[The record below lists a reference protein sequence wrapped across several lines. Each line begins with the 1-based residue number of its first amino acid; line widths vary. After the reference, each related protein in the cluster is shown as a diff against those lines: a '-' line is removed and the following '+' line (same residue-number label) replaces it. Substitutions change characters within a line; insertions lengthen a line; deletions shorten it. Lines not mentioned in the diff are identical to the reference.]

1 MMIFFLYVSYNNSDW
16 KRNMKITKLSWRNL
30 WRNPTRTNVTISA
43 VALCIAVLIIF
54 QSMIVGL
61 IEKAKFTTTNLIIGE
76 VQIHAEGYLD
86 DRSIYKS
93 LQNTEEI
100 HLIAKENNIGL
111 VERSYG
117 FGLISSGTKSAGTQ
131 FWGINPESE
140 LQHFDF
146 ANHIDKGNFLTNT
159 SLKKIV
165 LGRKLANSI
174 AADIG
179 TELVVFVQGADG
191 SLGNE
196 LFYVAGILKN
206 MADNVDRGAAMIL
219 RKDFDILF
227 SANNLIHEIALNSK
241 GRLES
246 EEIQKLLSAK
256 TIGVDVETWQQLM
269 PTIALMTEKMSVFM
283 RTFFSLIFGIAASLG
298 VMNTMIMSTYDRM
311 REFGII
317 RAIGTTPWRIL
328 KQISLE
334 AILLTT
340 IASVIGVVVGLS
352 VALYFQKYGFDVSG
366 GGNMSFGGV
375 VMDPVWRAS
384 VSVGI
389 VLLPVVLLMLV
400 SIVASIYPASIAA
413 RIKPVEAIHY
423 KP

>member
-1 MMIFFLYVSYNNSDW
+1 
-16 KRNMKITKLSWRNL
+16 MKIIKVSWRNL
-30 WRNPTRTNVTISA
+30 WRNPIRTNVTISA
-43 VALCIAVLIIF
+43 VAICIAILIIF

-61 IEKAKFTTTNLIIGE
+61 IEKAKFNTTNLIIGE
-76 VQIHAEGYLD
+76 VQIHAEDYFD

-93 LQNTEEI
+93 LQNIEEI
-100 HLIAKENNIGL
+100 HSVAKENNIGL

-165 LGRKLANSI
+165 LGKKLASSI

-196 LFYVAGILKN
+196 LFYVSGILKN
-206 MADNVDRGAAMIL
+206 MADNIDRGAAMIL
-219 RKDFDILF
+219 REDFNILF
-227 SANNLIHEIALNSK
+227 STNNLIHEIALNSK

-256 TIGVDVETWQQLM
+256 TTGVDVETWQQLM

-375 VMDPVWRAS
+375 VMDPVWKAS

-400 SIVASIYPASIAA
+400 SVVASIYPASIAA

>member
-1 MMIFFLYVSYNNSDW
+1 MNG
-16 KRNMKITKLSWRNL
+16 KRDMKITKLSWRNL
-30 WRNPTRTNVTISA
+30 WRNPTRTNVTILA
-43 VALCIAVLIIF
+43 VSLCIAVLIIF

-61 IEKAKFTTTNLIIGE
+61 IEKAKFTTTNLVIGE
-76 VQIHAEGYLD
+76 VQVHAEGYLD

-165 LGRKLANSI
+165 LGRKLASSI

-206 MADNVDRGAAMIL
+206 MADNIDRGAAMII
-219 RKDFDILF
+219 REDFDILF

-241 GRLES
+241 GRFES
-246 EEIQKLLSAK
+246 EEIQKLLSAR
-256 TIGVDVETWQQLM
+256 TSDVDVETWQQLM
-269 PTIALMTEKMSVFM
+269 PTIALLTEKMSVFM

-328 KQISLE
+328 KQVSLE

-340 IASVIGVVVGLS
+340 IASVIGAVVGLS

-375 VMDPVWRAS
+375 VMDPVWKAS

>member
-1 MMIFFLYVSYNNSDW
+1 
-16 KRNMKITKLSWRNL
+16 
-30 WRNPTRTNVTISA
+30 VTILS
-43 VALCIAVLIIF
+43 VSLCIAVLIIF

-61 IEKAKFTTTNLIIGE
+61 IEKTKFTTTNLIIGE
-76 VQIHAEGYLD
+76 VQVHAEGYLD

-100 HLIAKENNIGL
+100 HLVAKENNIGL

-219 RKDFDILF
+219 REDFDILF

-241 GRLES
+241 GRFES
-246 EEIQKLLSAK
+246 EEIQKLLSAR
-256 TIGVDVETWQQLM
+256 TADVDVETWQQLM

-340 IASVIGVVVGLS
+340 IASIIGVVVGLS

-375 VMDPVWRAS
+375 VMDPIWKGS

-400 SIVASIYPASIAA
+400 SVVASIYPASIAA

>member
-1 MMIFFLYVSYNNSDW
+1 MNG
-16 KRNMKITKLSWRNL
+16 KRDMKITKLSWRNL
-30 WRNPTRTNVTISA
+30 WRNPTRTNVTILA
-43 VALCIAVLIIF
+43 VSLCIAVLIIF

-61 IEKAKFTTTNLIIGE
+61 IEKAKFTTTNLVIGE
-76 VQIHAEGYLD
+76 VQVHAEGYLD

-165 LGRKLANSI
+165 LGKKLASSI

-206 MADNVDRGAAMIL
+206 MADNIDREAAMIL
-219 RKDFDILF
+219 REDFDILF

-241 GRLES
+241 GRFES
-246 EEIQKLLSAK
+246 EEIQKLLSAR
-256 TIGVDVETWQQLM
+256 TADVDVETWQQLM
-269 PTIALMTEKMSVFM
+269 PTIALLTEKMSVFM
-283 RTFFSLIFGIAASLG
+283 RTFFSLIFSIAASLG

-328 KQISLE
+328 KQVSLE

-340 IASVIGVVVGLS
+340 IASVIGAVVGLS

-389 VLLPVVLLMLV
+389 VFLPVALMMLI

>member
-1 MMIFFLYVSYNNSDW
+1 
-16 KRNMKITKLSWRNL
+16 MKIIKVSWRNL
-30 WRNPTRTNVTISA
+30 WRNPIRTNVTISA
-43 VALCIAVLIIF
+43 VAICIAILIIF

-61 IEKAKFTTTNLIIGE
+61 IEKAKFNTTNLIIGE
-76 VQIHAEGYLD
+76 VQIHAEDYFD

-93 LQNTEEI
+93 LQNIEEI
-100 HLIAKENNIGL
+100 HSVAKENNIGL

-165 LGRKLANSI
+165 LGKKLASSI

-196 LFYVAGILKN
+196 LFYVSGILKN
-206 MADNVDRGAAMIL
+206 MADNIDRGAAMIL
-219 RKDFDILF
+219 REDFDILF
-227 SANNLIHEIALNSK
+227 STNNLIHEIALNSK

-246 EEIQKLLSAK
+246 EEIQKLVSAK
-256 TIGVDVETWQQLM
+256 TTGVDVETWQQLM

-375 VMDPVWRAS
+375 VMDPVWKAS

-400 SIVASIYPASIAA
+400 SVVASIYPASIAA

>member
-1 MMIFFLYVSYNNSDW
+1 
-16 KRNMKITKLSWRNL
+16 MKIIKVSWRNL
-30 WRNPTRTNVTISA
+30 WRNPIRTNVTISA
-43 VALCIAVLIIF
+43 VAICIAILIIF

-61 IEKAKFTTTNLIIGE
+61 IEKAEFNTTNLIIGE
-76 VQIHAEGYLD
+76 VQVHAEGYLD

-93 LQNTEEI
+93 LQNIEEI
-100 HLIAKENNIGL
+100 HSVAKENNIGL

-165 LGRKLANSI
+165 LGKKLASSI

-196 LFYVAGILKN
+196 LFYVSGILKN
-206 MADNVDRGAAMIL
+206 VADNIDRGAAMIL
-219 RKDFDILF
+219 REDFDILF

-246 EEIQKLLSAK
+246 EEIQKLVSAK
-256 TIGVDVETWQQLM
+256 TTGVDVETWQQLM
-269 PTIALMTEKMSVFM
+269 PTIALMTEKMIVFM
-283 RTFFSLIFGIAASLG
+283 RTLFSLIFGIAASLG

-328 KQISLE
+328 KQVSLE
-334 AILLTT
+334 AILMT
-340 IASVIGVVVGLS
+340 IFASIIGVVVGLS

-366 GGNMSFGGV
+366 SGNMSFGGV
-375 VMDPVWRAS
+375 VMDPIWRAS

-389 VLLPVVLLMLV
+389 VFLPVVLMMLI

>member
-1 MMIFFLYVSYNNSDW
+1 
-16 KRNMKITKLSWRNL
+16 MKIIKVSWRNL
-30 WRNPTRTNVTISA
+30 WRNPIRTNVTISA
-43 VALCIAVLIIF
+43 VAICIAILIIF

-61 IEKAKFTTTNLIIGE
+61 IEKAKFNTTNLIIGE
-76 VQIHAEGYLD
+76 VQVHAEDYLD

-93 LQNTEEI
+93 LQNIEEI
-100 HLIAKENNIGL
+100 HSVAKENNIGL

-165 LGRKLANSI
+165 LGKKLASSI

-196 LFYVAGILKN
+196 LFYVSGILKN
-206 MADNVDRGAAMIL
+206 VADNIDRGAAMIL
-219 RKDFDILF
+219 REDFDILF

-246 EEIQKLLSAK
+246 EEIQKLVSAK
-256 TIGVDVETWQQLM
+256 TTGVDVETWQQLM
-269 PTIALMTEKMSVFM
+269 PTIALMTEKMTVFM
-283 RTFFSLIFGIAASLG
+283 RTLFSLIFGIAASLG

-328 KQISLE
+328 KQVSLE
-334 AILLTT
+334 AILMT
-340 IASVIGVVVGLS
+340 IFASIIGVVVGLS

-366 GGNMSFGGV
+366 SGNMSFGGV
-375 VMDPVWRAS
+375 VMDPIWRAS

-389 VLLPVVLLMLV
+389 VFLPVVLMMLI

>member
-1 MMIFFLYVSYNNSDW
+1 
-16 KRNMKITKLSWRNL
+16 MKIIKVSWRNL
-30 WRNPTRTNVTISA
+30 WRNPIRTNVTISA
-43 VALCIAVLIIF
+43 VAICIAILIIF

-61 IEKAKFTTTNLIIGE
+61 IEKAKFNTTNLIIGE
-76 VQIHAEGYLD
+76 VQVHAEGYLD

-165 LGRKLANSI
+165 LGKKLASSI

-196 LFYVAGILKN
+196 LFYVSGILKN
-206 MADNVDRGAAMIL
+206 VANNIDRGAAMIL
-219 RKDFDILF
+219 REDFDILF

-246 EEIQKLLSAK
+246 EEIQKLVSAK
-256 TIGVDVETWQQLM
+256 TTGVDVETWQQLM
-269 PTIALMTEKMSVFM
+269 PTIALMTEKMIVFM
-283 RTFFSLIFGIAASLG
+283 RTLFSLIFGIAASLG

-328 KQISLE
+328 KQVSLE
-334 AILLTT
+334 AILMT
-340 IASVIGVVVGLS
+340 IFASIIGVVIGLS

-366 GGNMSFGGV
+366 SGNMSFGGV
-375 VMDPVWRAS
+375 VMDPIWRAS

-389 VLLPVVLLMLV
+389 VFLPVVLMMLI

>member
-1 MMIFFLYVSYNNSDW
+1 
-16 KRNMKITKLSWRNL
+16 MKITKLSWRNL
-30 WRNPTRTNVTISA
+30 WRNPTRSNVTILA
-43 VALCIAVLIIF
+43 VSLCIAVLIIF

-61 IEKAKFTTTNLIIGE
+61 IEKAKFTTTNLVIGE
-76 VQIHAEGYLD
+76 VQVHAESYLD

-100 HLIAKENNIGL
+100 HLVAKENNIGL

-165 LGRKLANSI
+165 LGRKLASSI

-241 GRLES
+241 GRFES
-246 EEIQKLLSAK
+246 EEIQNLLS
-256 TIGVDVETWQQLM
+256 TRTTDVDVETWQQLM

-328 KQISLE
+328 KQVSLE
-334 AILLTT
+334 TILLTT
-340 IASVIGVVVGLS
+340 IASVIGAVVGLS

-366 GGNMSFGGV
+366 GGNLSFGGV
-375 VMDPVWRAS
+375 VMDPVWRGS

-400 SIVASIYPASIAA
+400 SVVASIYPASIAA

>member
-1 MMIFFLYVSYNNSDW
+1 MNG
-16 KRNMKITKLSWRNL
+16 KRDMKITKLSWRNL
-30 WRNPTRTNVTISA
+30 WRNPTRTNVTILA
-43 VALCIAVLIIF
+43 VSLCIAVLIIF

-61 IEKAKFTTTNLIIGE
+61 IEKAKFTTTNLVIGE
-76 VQIHAEGYLD
+76 VQVHAEGYLD

-165 LGRKLANSI
+165 LGRKLASSI

-219 RKDFDILF
+219 REDFDILF
-227 SANNLIHEIALNSK
+227 STNNLIHEIALNSK
-241 GRLES
+241 GRFES

-256 TIGVDVETWQQLM
+256 TTDVDVETWQQLM
-269 PTIALMTEKMSVFM
+269 PTIALLTEKMSVFM

-328 KQISLE
+328 KQVSLE

-375 VMDPVWRAS
+375 VMVPVWRAS

-389 VLLPVVLLMLV
+389 VLLPIVLLMLV

>member
-1 MMIFFLYVSYNNSDW
+1 MNG
-16 KRNMKITKLSWRNL
+16 KRDMKITKLSWRNL
-30 WRNPTRTNVTISA
+30 WRNPTRTNVTILA
-43 VALCIAVLIIF
+43 VSLCIAVLIIF

-61 IEKAKFTTTNLIIGE
+61 IEKAKFTTTNLVIGE
-76 VQIHAEGYLD
+76 VQVHAESYLD

-165 LGRKLANSI
+165 LGRKLASSI

-219 RKDFDILF
+219 REDFDILF
-227 SANNLIHEIALNSK
+227 STNNLIHEIALNSK
-241 GRLES
+241 GRFES

-256 TIGVDVETWQQLM
+256 TADVDVETWQQLM
-269 PTIALMTEKMSVFM
+269 PTIALLTEKMSVFM

-317 RAIGTTPWRIL
+317 RAIGTTPWKIL
-328 KQISLE
+328 KQVSLE

-340 IASVIGVVVGLS
+340 IASVIGAVVGLS

-375 VMDPVWRAS
+375 VMDPVWKAS

-389 VLLPVVLLMLV
+389 VLLPIVLLMLV